1 MSNLPLGQIITTP
14 QARDAIHVA
23 VAPVIASETLHPGQH
38 IGLVKDSTTHATA
51 LTTHIGIVDPYL
63 RHQVSK
69 GQQFWLFLY
78 PQTVTG
84 LRHDWSHPAWPEA
97 TIVPAPVVAPAMS
110 ESETWLREYVRK
122 VCPYYYEDASTSEST
137 SDKGYSVFL
146 DNARRGEI
154 HYSGSDLHSYSELE
168 DAEEL
173 FKHLSV
179 VLGRP
184 VSAASF
190 DYTCSC

>member
-1 MSNLPLGQIITTP
+1 MSNLLFGQIITTP
-14 QARDAIHVA
+14 QHRDAVHVA

-84 LRHDWSHPAWPEA
+84 LRHDWSHPAFPDA
-97 TIVPAPVVAPAMS
+97 VISPVAPLVSAS
-110 ESETWLREYVRK
+110 EKWLRDFGAQYDLTYAQLLEAAKDYIDNGRSYCGGEEMEGAYV
-122 VCPYYYEDASTSEST
+122 PNEFWSHYEAVTGVTVDAPKRES
-137 SDKGYSVFL
+137 FFRC
-146 DNARRGEI
+146 A
-154 HYSGSDLHSYSELE
+154 
-168 DAEEL
+168 
-173 FKHLSV
+173 
-179 VLGRP
+179 
-184 VSAASF
+184 
-190 DYTCSC
+190 C